1 MPGFSDSKGETQMGN
16 NDYEDYEE
24 NNDVTYEQDDQH
36 PFYVRV
42 KLGGKSF
49 KAWITKEAYDLQCY
63 LNRNEQTKENY
74 RNKKELN
81 PLSLEGLEEN
91 SHYEP
96 EDLSESP
103 TEYAE
108 RKLREDAVDKIVEEE
123 FDEDE
128 IAVAR
133 CLCMDMTERE
143 IADFLGKGR
152 RWVQTKK
159 VSIKKKLKKVHD
171 EYF

>member
-1 MPGFSDSKGETQMGN
+1 MIQD
-16 NDYEDYEE
+16 DYEDEE
-24 NNDVTYEQDDQH
+24 VNNDWTYEKDERH
-36 PFYVRV
+36 PFFRRV
-42 KLGGKSF
+42 ELGGRKF
-49 KAWITKEAYDLQCY
+49 QVWITKKDYDLIHDMD
-63 LNRNEQTKENY
+63 RNEQTKENY
-74 RNKKELN
+74 RNAHGLT
-81 PLSLEGLEEN
+81 PLSLDGLMEDSN
-91 SHYEP
+91 YEP

-143 IADFLGKGR
+143 IAVALGKGR

-159 VSIKKKLKKVHD
+159 ASIKKKLKKVHD